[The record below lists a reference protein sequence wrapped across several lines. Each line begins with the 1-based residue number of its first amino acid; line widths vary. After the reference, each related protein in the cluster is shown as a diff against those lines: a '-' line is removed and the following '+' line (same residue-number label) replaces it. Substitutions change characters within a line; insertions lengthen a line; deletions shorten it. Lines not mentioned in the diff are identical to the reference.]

1 MKSLLTKHVW
11 FECLCIY
18 VQLWLLYIL
27 FTLPLHAPV
36 ETLIYVVVLVHFT
49 GNLPPLSQDH
59 IPHCQWPCWHVWETV
74 FICATCTP
82 QPVYITDWNDDGT
95 VTPFDITTDLCLWQ
109 ELEYCEFFAGAARVF
124 EEVKGAAYPS
134 TAIDIEYM
142 KNLAHE
148 GRTNPFDFMTP
159 CGFGS
164 FVCKSVSNE
173 VCLLEWIC
181 SLVFVGWILFT
192 FKLMIYIYNLL
203 IEPFLTNLGFRIAV
217 WLISQCR
224 PKNFFILLATV
235 CSSWVHVNAGTSRR
249 SMLLPEGRED
259 LPYIQLANGMASR
272 TLWGHIHV
280 YTVWVTTTKKGT
292 HKTHI

>member
-1 MKSLLTKHVW
+1 MFCQRISCVSWFKYIVKYIHIYIYIQCIGAGVKEICRERERERESHDVGSRPRGEVADDVSSSQGFPVMKFLLTKHVW

-142 KNLAHE
+142 KNAAHE

-173 VCLLEWIC
+173 VCLLEWIF

-192 FKLMIYIYNLL
+192 F
-203 IEPFLTNLGFRIAV
+203 
-217 WLISQCR
+217 
-224 PKNFFILLATV
+224 
-235 CSSWVHVNAGTSRR
+235 
-249 SMLLPEGRED
+249 
-259 LPYIQLANGMASR
+259 
-272 TLWGHIHV
+272 
-280 YTVWVTTTKKGT
+280 
-292 HKTHI
+292 

>member
-1 MKSLLTKHVW
+1 MHSVLRTPTMWKSSAYMFCQRISCVSWFKYIQCIGAGVKEIYRERERAMTWDLDHVVKSLMTYQAPKAS
-11 FECLCIY
+11 
-18 VQLWLLYIL
+18 QLWNFCWQNMFGLNVFAYMFNCGCCIYIL

-134 TAIDIEYM
+134 TAVDIEYM
-142 KNLAHE
+142 KNVAHE
-148 GRTNPFDFMTP
+148 GRTNLFDFMTP

-173 VCLLEWIC
+173 VCLLEWIF
-181 SLVFVGWILFT
+181 SLVFVGWILFI
-192 FKLMIYIYNLL
+192 LY
-203 IEPFLTNLGFRIAV
+203 
-217 WLISQCR
+217 
-224 PKNFFILLATV
+224 ILL
-235 CSSWVHVNAGTSRR
+235 N
-249 SMLLPEGRED
+249 
-259 LPYIQLANGMASR
+259 
-272 TLWGHIHV
+272 
-280 YTVWVTTTKKGT
+280 
-292 HKTHI
+292 